1 MAKDFEVGL
10 ISDTHGKMRPEALL
24 ALAGCEIIFHA
35 GDVCGSA
42 VLEDLASFAPCYAV
56 AGNCDSDPAL
66 PLTFLQ
72 EVAGVRFLIHHGH
85 LPVDVAR
92 FRPDVVVSGHTHV
105 PKIEQVGAVLYV
117 NPGSAGLRR
126 FNLPVTVARL
136 TIRAGR
142 PEARLIEL
150 SVP

>member
-1 MAKDFEVGL
+1 
-10 ISDTHGKMRPEALL
+10 MRPEALL
-24 ALAGCEIIFHA
+24 ALAGCEVIFHA

-42 VLEDLASFAPCYAV
+42 VLEDLATVALCHAV
-56 AGNCDSDPAL
+56 AGNCDADPEL
-66 PLTFLQ
+66 PLTVLQ
-72 EVAGVRFLIHHGH
+72 EIGGVRFLIHHGH

-92 FRPDVVVSGHTHV
+92 FRPDVVVTGHTHV
-105 PKIEQVGAVLYV
+105 PKIEQVGPTLYV
-117 NPGSAGLRR
+117 NPGSAGPRR

-150 SVP
+150 AVA

>member
-1 MAKDFEVGL
+1 VAKAFEVGL

-24 ALAGCEIIFHA
+24 ALAGCEVIFHA

-42 VLEDLASFAPCYAV
+42 VLEDLATVALCHAV
-56 AGNCDSDPAL
+56 AGNCDADPEL
-66 PLTFLQ
+66 PLTVLQ
-72 EVAGVRFLIHHGH
+72 EIGGVRFLIHHGH

-92 FRPDVVVSGHTHV
+92 FRPDVVVTGHTHV
-105 PKIEQVGAVLYV
+105 PKIEQVGPVLYV
-117 NPGSAGLRR
+117 NPGSAGPRR

-150 SVP
+150 AVA

>member
-1 MAKDFEVGL
+1 VAKAFEVGL

-24 ALAGCEIIFHA
+24 ALAGCEVIFHA

-42 VLEDLASFAPCYAV
+42 VLEDLATVALCHAV
-56 AGNCDSDPAL
+56 AGNCDADPEL
-66 PLTFLQ
+66 PLTVLQ
-72 EVAGVRFLIHHGH
+72 EIGGVRFLIHHGH

-92 FRPDVVVSGHTHV
+92 FRPDVVVTGHTHV
-105 PKIEQVGAVLYV
+105 PKIEQVGPTLYV
-117 NPGSAGLRR
+117 NPGSAGPRR

-150 SVP
+150 AVA

>member
-1 MAKDFEVGL
+1 
-10 ISDTHGKMRPEALL
+10 MRPEALL
-24 ALAGCEIIFHA
+24 ALAGCEVIFHA

-42 VLEDLASFAPCYAV
+42 VLEDLATVALCHAV
-56 AGNCDSDPAL
+56 AGNCDADPEL
-66 PLTFLQ
+66 PLTVLQ
-72 EVAGVRFLIHHGH
+72 EIGGVRFLIHHGH

-92 FRPDVVVSGHTHV
+92 FRPDVVVTGHTHV
-105 PKIEQVGAVLYV
+105 PKIEQVGPVLYV
-117 NPGSAGLRR
+117 NPGSAGPRR

-150 SVP
+150 AVA

>member
-42 VLEDLASFAPCYAV
+42 VLEDLASVAPCYAV

-117 NPGSAGLRR
+117 NPGSAGPRR

>member
-1 MAKDFEVGL
+1 MAKAFEVGL

-24 ALAGCEIIFHA
+24 ALAGCEVIFHA

-42 VLEDLASFAPCYAV
+42 VLEDLATVALCHAV
-56 AGNCDSDPAL
+56 AGNCDADPEL
-66 PLTFLQ
+66 PLTVLQ
-72 EVAGVRFLIHHGH
+72 EIGGVRFLIHHGH

-92 FRPDVVVSGHTHV
+92 FRPDVVVTGHTHV
-105 PKIEQVGAVLYV
+105 PKIEQVGPTLYV
-117 NPGSAGLRR
+117 NPGSAGPRR

-150 SVP
+150 AVA

>member
-1 MAKDFEVGL
+1 MAKAFEVGL

-24 ALAGCEIIFHA
+24 ALAGCEVIFHA

-42 VLEDLASFAPCYAV
+42 VLEDLATVALCHAV
-56 AGNCDSDPAL
+56 AGNCDADPEL
-66 PLTFLQ
+66 PLTVLQ
-72 EVAGVRFLIHHGH
+72 EIGGVRFLIHHGH

-92 FRPDVVVSGHTHV
+92 FRPDVVVTGHTHV
-105 PKIEQVGAVLYV
+105 PKIEQVGPMLYV
-117 NPGSAGLRR
+117 NPGSAGPRR

-150 SVP
+150 AVA

>member
-1 MAKDFEVGL
+1 MAKAFEVGL

-24 ALAGCEIIFHA
+24 ALAGCEVIFHA

-42 VLEDLASFAPCYAV
+42 VLEDLATVALCHAV
-56 AGNCDSDPAL
+56 AGNCDADPEL
-66 PLTFLQ
+66 PLTVLQ
-72 EVAGVRFLIHHGH
+72 EIGGVRFLIHHGH

-92 FRPDVVVSGHTHV
+92 FRPDVVVTGHTHV
-105 PKIEQVGAVLYV
+105 PTIEQVGPVLYV
-117 NPGSAGLRR
+117 NPGSAGPRR

-150 SVP
+150 AVA

>member
-1 MAKDFEVGL
+1 M

-24 ALAGCEIIFHA
+24 ALAGCEVIFHA

-42 VLEDLASFAPCYAV
+42 VLEDLATVALCHAV
-56 AGNCDSDPAL
+56 AGNCDADPEL
-66 PLTFLQ
+66 PLTVLQ
-72 EVAGVRFLIHHGH
+72 EIGGVRFLIHHGH

-92 FRPDVVVSGHTHV
+92 FRPDVVVTGHTHV
-105 PKIEQVGAVLYV
+105 PKIEQVGPVLYV
-117 NPGSAGLRR
+117 NPGSAGPRR

-150 SVP
+150 AVA

>member
-1 MAKDFEVGL
+1 M

-24 ALAGCEIIFHA
+24 ALAGCEVIFHA

-42 VLEDLASFAPCYAV
+42 VLEDLATVALCHAV
-56 AGNCDSDPAL
+56 AGNCDADPEL
-66 PLTFLQ
+66 PLTVLQ
-72 EVAGVRFLIHHGH
+72 EIGGVRFLIHHGH

-92 FRPDVVVSGHTHV
+92 FRPDVVVTGHTHV
-105 PKIEQVGAVLYV
+105 PKIEQVGPMLYV
-117 NPGSAGLRR
+117 NPGSAGPRR

-150 SVP
+150 AVA

>member
-1 MAKDFEVGL
+1 VAKDFEVGL

-24 ALAGCEIIFHA
+24 ALAGCEVILHA

-42 VLEDLASFAPCYAV
+42 VLEDLAELAPCHAV

-66 PLTFLQ
+66 PLTWLH
-72 EVAGVRFLIHHGH
+72 EVGGVRILVHHGH
-85 LPVDVAR
+85 LPVDAGR
-92 FRPDVVVSGHTHV
+92 FRPDVVVTGHTHV
-105 PKIEQVGAVLYV
+105 PKVEQVGPVLYV
-117 NPGSAGLRR
+117 NPGSAGPRR

-136 TIRAGR
+136 TVRGGR

-150 SVP
+150 AVA